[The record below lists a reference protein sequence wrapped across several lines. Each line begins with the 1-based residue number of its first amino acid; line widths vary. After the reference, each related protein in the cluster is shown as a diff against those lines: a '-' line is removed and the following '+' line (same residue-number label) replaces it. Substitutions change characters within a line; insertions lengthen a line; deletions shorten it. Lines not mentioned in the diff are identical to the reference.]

1 DEQYVTHFNYVL
13 IDEIDAILLDM
24 AQTPLIIS
32 GAPKV
37 QSNFFTLSDW
47 FVKSLI
53 EGKDYLRSENKRHAW
68 FTETGIQKAE
78 DYLGIENILS
88 EKWKNLYRH
97 LVIALRANYL
107 LHLNK
112 DYVVEDNEILLLDE
126 ANGRKL
132 IGTKLQAGL
141 HQAIEAKEGV
151 KISTESRSMGS
162 ITYKNLFRKFKILYG
177 MTGTS
182 KTDADEFR

>member
-1 DEQYVTHFNYVL
+1 ME
-13 IDEIDAILLDM
+13 
-24 AQTPLIIS
+24 
-32 GAPKV
+32 
-37 QSNFFTLSDW
+37 
-47 FVKSLI
+47 
-53 EGKDYLRSENKRHAW
+53 
-68 FTETGIQKAE
+68 
-78 DYLGIENILS
+78 
-88 EKWKNLYRH
+88 NLYRH

-151 KISTESRSMGS
+151 KITTESRSMGS
-162 ITYKNLFRKFKILYG
+162 ITYQNLFRKFKILSG
-177 MTGTS
+177 MTGTA
-182 KTDADEFR
+182 KTDADEFRETYNIDVIEIPTNKPIRRKDHQDLVYVTNQSKIMASLEAVKML